1 MKDWK
6 NFFEIKEF
14 TSSHEDD
21 HWVFD
26 NYEYHLINK
35 HSGEV
40 IGKYKDQRYAEKQ
53 AKYKYKKILR
63 KLEKTLLG

>member
-6 NFFEIKEF
+6 NFFEIKEIDV
-14 TSSHEDD
+14 SEEDN
-21 HWVFD
+21 WMWD